1 MWRRKAGRWEG
12 KVPWEGP
19 AAWRAGGGSKAADAV
34 ITAERRPSFPPAE
47 RGRSCSPSKTA
58 KRSRFSH
65 TLILLYQ
72 TTRVPIPLLA
82 GSGQLSSLLLVGL
95 LLPAKMIRTSF

>member
-1 MWRRKAGRWEG
+1 MAG
-12 KVPWEGP
+12 V
-19 AAWRAGGGSKAADAV
+19 GGGETADAV

-65 TLILLYQ
+65 ILILLYQ
-72 TTRVPIPLLA
+72 TTRSDPSVSC
-82 GSGQLSSLLLVGL
+82 SGQLSSLLLFGL
-95 LLPAKMIRTSF
+95 LPLAKMISTSF